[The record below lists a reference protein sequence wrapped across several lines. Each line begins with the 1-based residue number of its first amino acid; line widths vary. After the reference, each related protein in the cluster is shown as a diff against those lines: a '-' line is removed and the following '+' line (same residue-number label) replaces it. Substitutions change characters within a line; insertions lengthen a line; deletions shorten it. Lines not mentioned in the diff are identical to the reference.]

1 MKLNV
6 VIPCYN
12 ESEVISVTVKEVL
25 NELENLRFLN
35 KITDYE
41 IMLIDDGSKDN
52 TWEIIENL
60 SNDKI
65 RGLKLSTNVGHQNA
79 LWAGYDYSQHN
90 CDMVISIDADLQQDI
105 KTISHMIDKFIEG
118 YDIVYGVRKNRS
130 TDNYFKRISSSYFY
144 NIMNFLGSNIL
155 PNHADFR
162 LLSNRACK
170 ALMAYPE
177 RNIFIRGM
185 VRTIGFNE
193 TIVYFDVKKRYAGKS
208 QYSVLKMI
216 NLAIDGITSF
226 SIKPLHLITI
236 FGAIVA
242 ISALCAII
250 YVLISHLL
258 NKNVPGWSSILL
270 SIWFLGG
277 VQIFSLGLIGE
288 YIGKTYIEVKQ
299 RPRYHI
305 EKEV

>member
-12 ESEVISVTVKEVL
+12 ESEVITVTVKEIL
-25 NELENLRFLN
+25 KELENIKYSD

-41 IMLIDDGSKDN
+41 IVLIDDGSKDN

-60 SNDKI
+60 GDNKV

-79 LWAGYDYSQHN
+79 LWAGYDYSQYN
-90 CDMVISIDADLQQDI
+90 CDMVISIDADLQQDVRV
-105 KTISHMIDKFIEG
+105 ISHMVDKFLEG
-118 YDIVYGVRKNRS
+118 YDIVYGVRNNRS
-130 TDNYFKRISSSYFY
+130 TDGCFKRISSLGFY
-144 NIMNFLGSNIL
+144 NAMKFLGGNIL

-170 ALMAYPE
+170 ALMTYPE
-177 RNIFIRGM
+177 RNIFIRGLI
-185 VRTIGFNE
+185 RTLGFNE
-193 TIVYFDVKKRYAGKS
+193 TIIYFDVKKRYAGKS
-208 QYSVLKMI
+208 QYSTLKMI

-226 SIKPLHLITI
+226 SIKPLRLITI

-242 ISALCAII
+242 ISALCASI
-250 YVLISHLL
+250 YVLISYLL
-258 NKNVPGWSSILL
+258 SKNVPGWSSILL

-277 VQIFSLGLIGE
+277 IQIFSLGLIGE
-288 YIGKTYIEVKQ
+288 YIGKTYIEVKK

-305 EKEV
+305 EKKK